1 MSIVKVITHLSRAP
15 SSGTSSRPTQH
26 SVSPL
31 STIIP
36 EFTIA
41 VPSTTES
48 RYCPRDIVRS
58 EETLSG
64 WITPRGK
71 REGRERRKARRAT
84 LLSNLNSYGVFGELS
99 RLSRGSTE
107 EWNKSQLAGDRTKLD
122 VNPRGFCLRLLLSIK
137 TFIRVSKC
145 WCSRGNQPI
154 VTLNSRTSALLR
166 PTSGA
171 GLLTPST
178 PASGRDTESVYVL
191 PAYRYAEAFMAIAW
205 TCVYLTSSSVQSA

>member
-41 VPSTTES
+41 ELLPQN
-48 RYCPRDIVRS
+48 RDIVLEISSDLKKRS
-58 EETLSG
+58 QAES
-64 WITPRGK
+64 RRK
-71 REGRERRKARRAT
+71 KNGRERRKARRAT